1 MLRVRQIKV
10 EVNSDNEENLIN
22 AISKKLKVSKNDI
35 LDFNIHKQS
44 IDARNKD
51 RIYYVYEVN
60 ANAKNE
66 EIVLKKNKSSDV
78 FIAPKLEYKFSK
90 SGDEKLKYRPIIVGS
105 GPAGLMAGYILAEN
119 GYNPLIIERGERVE
133 KRVKDVKKF
142 WEEGVLNPN
151 SNVQFGEGG
160 AGTFSDGKL
169 NTLVKDENNR
179 GRKVFETFVKFGA
192 PKDILYSYKP
202 HIGTDI
208 LIDVVRNMRNEIEK
222 MGGTFLYNTC
232 LTNIKIEDNKLK
244 SIEVNNNG
252 IIECDALILAI
263 GHSARDT
270 FKMLYDLG
278 IDMIAKPFAVGVRVQ
293 HNQKDI
299 DVAQFG
305 EKYKDILSPATYK
318 LTYRAS
324 NNRGVYSFCMCPGG
338 YVVNASSEEGRL
350 AINGMSYNDR
360 NGENANS
367 AIVVTVTP
375 DDFGG
380 NPLDGIKY
388 QRELEEKA
396 YKAGNGKIPIQ
407 LLVDFKNNGVLPVRL
422 GTVKPNFKGEYSFSN
437 INEILPL
444 DISKA
449 IKEAF
454 NDFGKK
460 IKGFDNDDTILAAV
474 ESRTSSPIRII
485 RDERFEANISGIYP
499 CGEGA
504 GYAGGITSAAMDGI
518 KVAEE
523 IGRRHS
529 I

>member
-10 EVNSDNEENLIN
+10 EVERDSEENLIK
-22 AISKKLKVSKNDI
+22 AVCKKIRISKEDVIEL
-35 LDFNIHKQS
+35 NIHKQS
-44 IDARNKD
+44 IDARNKNS
-51 RIYYVYEVN
+51 IFYVYEVN
-60 ANAKNE
+60 IKVKNE
-66 EIVLKKNKSSDV
+66 SEVLKKNKSSDV
-78 FIAPKLEYKFSK
+78 FVSPS
-90 SGDEKLKYRPIIVGS
+90 LKYTFNKIGSEELNHRPVIVGS
-105 GPAGLMAGYILAEN
+105 GPAGLFAAYILAEN
-119 GYNPLIIERGERVE
+119 NYNPIVIERGEMVE
-133 KRVKDVKKF
+133 KRLKSVKKF
-142 WEEGVLNPN
+142 WEEGVINPN

-179 GRKVFETFVKFGA
+179 GRKVFETFIKFGA

-208 LIDVVRNMRNEIEK
+208 LTNVVSNMRKEIER
-222 MGGTFLYNTC
+222 MGGTFLFNTC
-232 LTNIKIEDNKLK
+232 LTNIEVEDNQLK
-244 SIEVNNNG
+244 SIEVNNKEK
-252 IIECDALILAI
+252 IECDTLILAI

-270 FKMLYDLG
+270 FKMLYDLE
-278 IDMIAKPFAVGVRVQ
+278 IKMEAKPFAVGLRVQ
-293 HNQKDI
+293 HSQSDI
-299 DVAQFG
+299 DMAQFG

-324 NNRGVYSFCMCPGG
+324 NNRGVYSFFMCPGG

-350 AINGMSYNDR
+350 AINGMSYHDR
-360 NGENANS
+360 DSSNANS

-375 DDFGG
+375 EDFGL

-396 YKAGNGKIPIQ
+396 YEIGKGKIPVQ
-407 LLVDFKNNGVLPVRL
+407 LLKDFKDNGVST
-422 GTVKPNFKGEYSFSN
+422 GFKDVKPVFKGEYEFSN
-437 INEILPL
+437 INEVLPKGVA
-444 DISKA
+444 DS

-454 NDFGKK
+454 SDFGKK
-460 IKGFDNDDTILAAV
+460 IKGFDKEDTILAAI
-474 ESRTSSPIRII
+474 ESRTSSPVRII
-485 RDERFEANISGIYP
+485 RNEFFESSIKGIYP

-523 IGRRHS
+523 LGRRYIS
-529 I
+529 

>member
-10 EVNSDNEENLIN
+10 DVNNDSYESLIK
-22 AISKKLKVSKNDI
+22 ATAKKLKLTKNNI
-35 LDFNIHKQS
+35 VELNIHKQS
-44 IDARNKD
+44 IDARDKNK
-51 RIYYVYEVN
+51 IYFVYEVN
-60 ANAKNE
+60 VKVENE
-66 EIVLKKNKSSDV
+66 DLVLKKVQSNDVFLSPSLKYEFNKSG
-78 FIAPKLEYKFSK
+78 SK
-90 SGDEKLKYRPIIVGS
+90 KLKHRPVIVGS

-119 GYNPLIIERGERVE
+119 GYNPIIIERGEEVY
-133 KRVKDVKKF
+133 KRLESVNKF
-142 WEEGVLNPN
+142 WNEGVLNPN

-169 NTLVKDENNR
+169 NTLVKDEKNR
-179 GRKVFETFVKFGA
+179 GRKVFETFVKCGA

-202 HIGTDI
+202 HIGTDF
-208 LIDVVRNMRNEIEK
+208 LIEVVKNMRKEIEK

-232 LTNIKIEDNKLK
+232 LTDIIIENNVLIGIK
-244 SIEVNNNG
+244 VNNNEM
-252 IIECDALILAI
+252 IACDALILAI

-278 IDMIAKPFAVGVRVQ
+278 INMESKPFAIGIRVQ
-293 HNQKDI
+293 HSQDMI
-299 DVAQFG
+299 DKAQFG

-338 YVVNASSEEGRL
+338 YVVNASSEPHRL
-350 AINGMSYNDR
+350 AINGMSYNER
-360 NGENANS
+360 NSKNANS

-375 DDFGG
+375 EDFGS

-388 QRELEEKA
+388 QRVLEERA
-396 YKAGNGKIPIQ
+396 YVMGNGKIPIQ
-407 LLVDFKNNGVLPVRL
+407 LLKNFNSDTVSENFGEVTPVL
-422 GTVKPNFKGEYSFSN
+422 KGEYKFAN
-437 INEILPL
+437 LNEILP
-444 DISKA
+444 IEVAKS

-454 NDFGKK
+454 FSFGKK
-460 IKGFDNDDTILAAV
+460 IKGFDNEDTILAAI
-474 ESRTSSPIRII
+474 ESRTSSPVRII
-485 RDERFEANISGIYP
+485 RDESFESNISGIYP

-523 IGRRHS
+523 LGRRYK
-529 I
+529 